1 MLNQF
6 CGCHV
11 THTDENGIAQTP
23 WLTWGEYEVTETV
36 VPDDYLDGGY
46 SVIVRIPEQ
55 TGEEAPPKAK

>member
-1 MLNQF
+1 MI
-6 CGCHV
+6 
-11 THTDENGIAQTP
+11 TTDENGIAQTP

-55 TGEEAPPKAK
+55 TGEEARPKAK